1 MNACLVPMY
10 WLDLCFVITVEGIGN
25 PEKMH
30 PIQERLSRGHG
41 SQCGYCSPGF
51 VMAMYALLRNNT
63 FPSEAE
69 IKQTLKGKA

>member
-1 MNACLVPMY
+1 MY